1 MPSATSAR
9 ITALTFRPNCRT
21 NRPSMPRQSVTS
33 SSNRGK
39 KSRKWNVLAADDSG
53 LIRTKCCIKRKGSPR
68 KSAVVRCKK
77 KYDYRTKSDN
87 ALRRCSTFVPVKAS
101 EPKVR
106 HFRPVLTSSL
116 RCSDVIYDPFRWY
129 FRGVKYRIYDRKVT
143 CLRVIGTFRTIQ
155 KWYTLRHHW
164 LTV

>member
-1 MPSATSAR
+1 MRAMTRQELAVRAGVDRKTLYNYFERHKEELWS
-9 ITALTFRPNCRT
+9 LGVRPNQIVPPC
-21 NRPSMPRQSVTS
+21 
-33 SSNRGK
+33 
-39 KSRKWNVLAADDSG
+39 
-53 LIRTKCCIKRKGSPR
+53 
-68 KSAVVRCKK
+68 AVEWL
-77 KYDYRTKSDN
+77 SDN
-87 ALRRCSTFVPVKAS
+87 YGINIDDWEWGSALPDFCNFASVKAS

-143 CLRVIGTFRTIQ
+143 YLRAIGTFRTTA